1 MLAKSIDGRS
11 VIKKHNETKAFSA
24 TLKSQKKKKKKGKS
38 ESISWSRYNVNGCN
52 KLV

>member
-24 TLKSQKKKKKKGKS
+24 TLKSQKKKKKGKS
-38 ESISWSRYNVNGCN
+38 ESISWSRYNVSGCN